1 MEREENVA
9 GNRENIDIDKE
20 IKEGRNPHS
29 NRGNVNM
36 NKEIYV
42 TTNRGNVNREKNKKT
57 NKKFIICT

>member
-36 NKEIYV
+36 NKEI
-42 TTNRGNVNREKNKKT
+42 
-57 NKKFIICT
+57 ICWHQSGKH